1 MSEENEKKSEDSMG
15 KDAAEA
21 CSNPDPSSFT
31 ER

>member
-21 CSNPDPSSFT
+21 LFKIPI
-31 ER
+31 RLHLR